1 MKVLFIVNE
10 NPDSGI
16 RVYAEMVAKELLKK
30 GVIVNV
36 DSKYDEKYDLVHVHS
51 CRPENLAKMKI
62 HQPYTPVVTSTHM
75 TSGEVQ
81 GLVPDMVLSMLD
93 FGLST
98 FYSSCEKV
106 FVTSPHIL
114 KELSKNPLLSKKL
127 VSLPYP
133 LDKHRFEKVTKKEI
147 DSFKKRF
154 KLDNKKKTILCV
166 ASIQYRKG
174 IFEFVQTAKKMP
186 EYNFVWVGNIPN
198 LPYLKNKGEINEL
211 VRNSKRTNL
220 IFTGA
225 LYKKDLAC
233 AYSMCD
239 LFWLPSF
246 SETFGLVIIEAASF
260 GKPVLIR
267 NIPVKELF
275 KGFVQTYSSIPDEKI
290 IKILEDKKFSKKI
303 SKANSKTLKKFS
315 LNKHINILLKE
326 YKKVVKRNKI

>member
-16 RVYAEMVAKELLKK
+16 KVYADIIARELSKK
-30 GVIVNV
+30 GVIVNI
-36 DSKYDEKYDLVHVHS
+36 DSKYDEKYDLIHVHS

-98 FYSSCEKV
+98 FYVSCEKV
-106 FVTSPHIL
+106 FVTSPHIM
-114 KELSKNPLLSKKL
+114 KELSKNNLLTKKLILLS
-127 VSLPYP
+127 YP
-133 LDKHRFEKVTKKEI
+133 LDKDRFEKVSKKEV
-147 DSFKKRF
+147 DSFKK
-154 KLDNKKKTILCV
+154 KMNLDNRKKTILCV

-174 IFEFVQTAKKMP
+174 IFEFAEVAKKMP
-186 EYNFVWVGNIPN
+186 QYNFVWVGKIPN
-198 LPYLKNKGEINEL
+198 LPYLKNKDEINEL
-211 VRNSKRTNL
+211 VKNNKGTN
-220 IFTGA
+220 ITFTGA

-233 AYSMCD
+233 AYAMCD

-267 NIPVKELF
+267 NIPVKEMF
-275 KGFVQTYSSIPDEKI
+275 KGFVQTYSSTPDEKL
-290 IKILEDKKFSKKI
+290 IKILENEKFASKL
-303 SKANSKTLKKFS
+303 SKAASKTLKKFS
-315 LNKHINILLKE
+315 LNKHIDILVKE
-326 YKKVVKRNKI
+326 YKKVAKK

>member
-1 MKVLFIVNE
+1 MKILFIVKE

-16 RVYAEMVAKELLKK
+16 RVYADIVAKELIKRGIK
-30 GVIVNV
+30 VNV
-36 DSKYDEKYDLVHVHS
+36 DCKLNESYDLVHVHS
-51 CRPENLAKMKI
+51 CRPENLARMKL
-62 HQPYTPVVTSTHM
+62 HQPHTPVVTSTHM

-98 FYSSCEKV
+98 FYASCEKV
-106 FVTSPHIL
+106 CVTSPHIM
-114 KELSKNPLLSKKL
+114 KELSKNSLLSKKL

-133 LDKHRFEKVTKKEI
+133 LDKNRFPKVSTKEI
-147 DSFKKRF
+147 NAFKRKYN
-154 KLDNKKKTILCV
+154 LNNGKKTILCV

-174 IFEFVQTAKKMP
+174 VFEFANAAKDLH
-186 EYNFVWVGNIPN
+186 EYNFVWVGKIPTV
-198 LPYLKNKGEINEL
+198 PYLKNKNEINEL
-211 VRNSKRTNL
+211 VLKNKSSNL
-220 IFTGA
+220 TFTGA

-267 NIPVKELF
+267 NIPVKEMF
-275 KGFVQTYSSIPDEKI
+275 TGFVQTYSSTPNEKI
-290 IKILEDKKFSKKI
+290 IQILEDKKLYLK
-303 SKANSKTLKKFS
+303 LKKEAISTINKFS
-315 LNKHINILLKE
+315 IDKHIDILIKE
-326 YKKVVKRNKI
+326 YKKVANEK

>member
-16 RVYAEMVAKELLKK
+16 KVYADIIARELSKK
-30 GVIVNV
+30 GVIVNI
-36 DSKYDEKYDLVHVHS
+36 DSKYDEKYDLIHVHS

-98 FYSSCEKV
+98 FYVSCEKV
-106 FVTSPHIL
+106 FVTSPHIM
-114 KELSKNPLLSKKL
+114 KELSKNNLLTKKLILLS
-127 VSLPYP
+127 YP
-133 LDKHRFEKVTKKEI
+133 LDKDRFEKVSKKEV
-147 DSFKKRF
+147 DSFKK
-154 KLDNKKKTILCV
+154 KMNLDNRKKTILCV

-174 IFEFVQTAKKMP
+174 IFEFAEVAKKMP
-186 EYNFVWVGNIPN
+186 QYNFVWVGKIPN
-198 LPYLKNKGEINEL
+198 LPYLKNKDEINEL
-211 VRNSKRTNL
+211 VKNNKGTN
-220 IFTGA
+220 ITFTGA

-233 AYSMCD
+233 AYAMCD

-267 NIPVKELF
+267 NIPVKEMF
-275 KGFVQTYSSIPDEKI
+275 KGFVQTYSSTPDEKLV
-290 IKILEDKKFSKKI
+290 KILENEKFASKLG
-303 SKANSKTLKKFS
+303 KAASKTLKKFS
-315 LNKHINILLKE
+315 LNKHIDILVKE
-326 YKKVVKRNKI
+326 YKKVAKK

>member
-16 RVYAEMVAKELLKK
+16 RVYADIVAKELSKRGIK
-30 GVIVNV
+30 VSI
-36 DSKYDEKYDLVHVHS
+36 DSKLDDKYDLIHVHS
-51 CRPENLAKMKI
+51 CRPENLARMKL
-62 HQPYTPVVTSTHM
+62 HQPRTPVVTSTHM

-98 FYSSCEKV
+98 FYISCEKV
-106 FVTSPHIL
+106 FVTSPHIMR
-114 KELSKNPLLSKKL
+114 ELSKNPLLKKKL

-133 LDKHRFEKVTKKEI
+133 LDKNRFPKVTGKEI
-147 DSFKKRF
+147 NSFKSKY
-154 KLDNKKKTILCV
+154 KLNNGKKTVLCV

-174 IFEFVQTAKKMP
+174 VFEFAEAAKAMP
-186 EYNFVWVGNIPN
+186 QYNFVWVGKVPN
-198 LPYLKNKGEINEL
+198 LPYLKNKDEINEL
-211 VRNSKRTNL
+211 VENSKNTNL
-220 IFTGA
+220 TFTGA

-267 NIPVKELF
+267 NIPVKEMF
-275 KGFVQTYSSIPDEKI
+275 KGFVQTYSSTPDEKLVE
-290 IKILEDKKFSKKI
+290 ILENEKLVLKLKKE
-303 SKANSKTLKKFS
+303 AVNTLKKFS
-315 LNKHINILLKE
+315 LDKHIGILVRE
-326 YKKVVKRNKI
+326 YKKVALKK

>member
-16 RVYAEMVAKELLKK
+16 RVYADIVAKELSKRGIK
-30 GVIVNV
+30 ISI
-36 DSKYDEKYDLVHVHS
+36 DSKLDEKYDLIHIHS
-51 CRPENLAKMKI
+51 CRPENLARMKL

-98 FYSSCEKV
+98 FYVSCEKV
-106 FVTSPHIL
+106 FVTSPHIM
-114 KELSKNPLLSKKL
+114 KELTKNPLLKKKL

-133 LDKHRFEKVTKKEI
+133 LDKHRFPKVSAKEI
-147 DSFKKRF
+147 NSFKSKY
-154 KLDNKKKTILCV
+154 KLNNGKKTVLCV

-174 IFEFVQTAKKMP
+174 VFEFAEAAKNMP
-186 EYNFVWVGNIPN
+186 QYNFVWVGKVPN
-198 LPYLKNKGEINEL
+198 LPYLKNKDEINDL
-211 VRNSKRTNL
+211 VKKNKPSNL
-220 IFTGA
+220 TFTGA

-267 NIPVKELF
+267 NIPVKEMF
-275 KGFVQTYSSIPDEKI
+275 KGFVQTYSSTPDEKLI
-290 IKILEDKKFSKKI
+290 EILEDEKLSSKL
-303 SKANSKTLKKFS
+303 SNEAVNTLKNFS
-315 LNKHINILLKE
+315 LDKHIDILLKE
-326 YKKVVKRNKI
+326 YKKVALKK

>member
-1 MKVLFIVNE
+1 MKILFIVNE

-16 RVYAEMVAKELLKK
+16 RVYADIVTKELTKR
-30 GVIVNV
+30 GIEVSV
-36 DSKYDEKYDLVHVHS
+36 DSKLNSKYDLIHVHS
-51 CRPENLAKMKI
+51 CRPENLARMKL

-106 FVTSPHIL
+106 FVTSPHIMR
-114 KELSKNPLLSKKL
+114 ELSKNPLLSKKL

-133 LDKHRFEKVTKKEI
+133 LDKHRFPSITKKEI
-147 DSFKKRF
+147 ELFKVKN
-154 KLDNKKKTILCV
+154 KLNNCKKTILCV

-174 IFEFVQTAKKMP
+174 IFEFAQAARDLP
-186 EYNFVWVGNIPN
+186 QYNFVWVGKVPN
-198 LPYLKNKGEINEL
+198 VPYLKNKDEINEL
-211 VRNSKRTNL
+211 VEKNKPSNL
-220 IFTGA
+220 TFTGA

-267 NIPVKELF
+267 NIPVKEMF
-275 KGFVQTYSSIPDEKI
+275 KGFVQTYSSTPNEKI
-290 IKILEDKKFSKKI
+290 LKILEDKKLSTKLKKEAI
-303 SKANSKTLKKFS
+303 CTIKKFS
-315 LNKHINILLKE
+315 IDKHINILIKT
-326 YKKVVKRNKI
+326 YKKVLKKK

>member
-1 MKVLFIVNE
+1 MRVLFIVNE

-16 RVYAEMVAKELLKK
+16 RVYADIVAKELTKRGLK
-30 GVIVNV
+30 ISI
-36 DSKYDEKYDLVHVHS
+36 DSKLRDKYDLIHVHS
-51 CRPENLAKMKI
+51 CRPENLARMKL

-98 FYSSCEKV
+98 FYVSCEKV
-106 FVTSPHIL
+106 FVTSPHIMR
-114 KELSKNPLLSKKL
+114 ELSKNPLLKKRL
-127 VSLPYP
+127 ISLPYP
-133 LDKHRFEKVTKKEI
+133 LDKHRFPNVSKKEI
-147 DSFKKRF
+147 ENLKK
-154 KLDNKKKTILCV
+154 KYNLNNGKKTILCV

-174 IFEFVQTAKKMP
+174 VFEFAEAAKNMP
-186 EYNFVWVGNIPN
+186 QYNFVWVGKVPN
-198 LPYLKNKGEINEL
+198 LPYLKNKGEINDL
-211 VRNSKRTNL
+211 VEKNKPFNL
-220 IFTGA
+220 TFTGA

-267 NIPVKELF
+267 NIPVKEMF
-275 KGFVQTYSSIPDEKI
+275 EGFIQTYSQDPEDKI
-290 IKILEDKKFSKKI
+290 KKMLEDKKFVLKLKKEAI
-303 SKANSKTLKKFS
+303 NTLKNFS
-315 LNKHINILLKE
+315 LDKHVDVLLKE
-326 YKKVVKRNKI
+326 YKKVALKK

>member
-16 RVYAEMVAKELLKK
+16 RVYADIVAKELTKRGIK
-30 GVIVNV
+30 ISI
-36 DSKYDEKYDLVHVHS
+36 DSKLGDNYDLIHVHS
-51 CRPENLAKMKI
+51 CRPENLAKMKL

-93 FGLST
+93 LGLST
-98 FYSSCEKV
+98 FYASCEKV
-106 FVTSPHIL
+106 FVTSPHIMR
-114 KELSKNPLLSKKL
+114 ELEKNPLLSKKL

-133 LDKHRFEKVTKKEI
+133 LDRNRFPKVTKKEVE
-147 DSFKKRF
+147 S
-154 KLDNKKKTILCV
+154 LKKKLNLNNGKKTVLCV

-174 IFEFVQTAKKMP
+174 VFEFAEAAKNMP
-186 EYNFVWVGNIPN
+186 QYNFVWVGKIPN
-198 LPYLKNKGEINEL
+198 LPYLKNKDEINDL
-211 VRNSKRTNL
+211 VENSKGTNL

-260 GKPVLIR
+260 SKPVLIR
-267 NIPVKELF
+267 NIPVKEMF
-275 KGFVQTYSSIPDEKI
+275 KGFVQTYSSTPDEKL
-290 IKILEDKKFSKKI
+290 IKILENEKFASKL
-303 SKANSKTLKKFS
+303 SKAASHTLKKFS
-315 LNKHINILLKE
+315 LNKHINILVKE
-326 YKKVVKRNKI
+326 YKKVAKKK

>member
-1 MKVLFIVNE
+1 MKVLFVVNE

-16 RVYAEMVAKELLKK
+16 RVYADIVAKELTKRGIK
-30 GVIVNV
+30 VSI
-36 DSKYDEKYDLVHVHS
+36 DSKLSDKYDLIHVHS
-51 CRPENLAKMKI
+51 CRPENLARMKL
-62 HQPYTPVVTSTHM
+62 HQPMTPVVASTHM

-98 FYSSCEKV
+98 FYASCEKV
-106 FVTSPHIL
+106 FVTSPHIMR
-114 KELSKNPLLSKKL
+114 ELSKNPLLKKKL

-133 LDKHRFEKVTKKEI
+133 LDKHRFPKVSKKEI
-147 DSFKKRF
+147 ENLKK
-154 KLDNKKKTILCV
+154 KYNLDNGKKTVLCV

-174 IFEFVQTAKKMP
+174 VFEFAEAAKNMP
-186 EYNFVWVGNIPN
+186 QYNFVWVGKVPN
-198 LPYLKNKGEINEL
+198 LPYLKNKDEINDL
-211 VRNSKRTNL
+211 VEKNKPTNL
-220 IFTGA
+220 TFTGA

-267 NIPVKELF
+267 NIPVKEMF
-275 KGFVQTYSSIPDEKI
+275 KGFVQTYSSTPDDKLVE
-290 IKILEDKKFSKKI
+290 ILENEKLSSKL
-303 SKANSKTLKKFS
+303 SKEAANTLKKFS
-315 LNKHINILLKE
+315 LDKHIDILLRE
-326 YKKVVKRNKI
+326 YQKVALKK